1 MPRRIDSTNA
11 RQPIAG
17 PVATLTRPRPWSPA
31 LLLCAALAASFA
43 IAASINGWHRVL
55 DTLLTSVSSPA
66 EAAFPIG
73 YRGTP
78 FTGTPIAIPGI
89 IEAENFDKGG
99 QNVAYYDKALRNQGA
114 MYRTTEDVDV
124 YASDDT
130 QLSSRYVVKAF
141 ESAEWL
147 NYTINVR
154 TAGNY
159 NIEVR
164 AATAQTDAAY
174 RILIDGVDVTGRRSV
189 PNTGGW
195 SSYQWM
201 TAKTNVPLTAGKHVL
216 RMVSV
221 TPSFGLNQ
229 IRISTPGSN
238 PASASSSGSVK
249 FFCTF
254 PNSATDCGFREQ
266 AKVLGRAHLIS
277 TARDGSTGVRLL
289 TKIGDSNVSGSG
301 SHERNDLTTSQTQT
315 DCYEGREQWWAHST
329 LFPSNFVI
337 PASDGTYK
345 FNLFFQFHHTG
356 GTGQPN
362 MAAEVMSNT
371 NGGLRLR
378 IYGGP
383 SVDRE
388 QKRVSLGPIQKNVWY
403 DFVYH
408 VKWSSKSD
416 GLFDAW
422 VNGKKVLTHRGPT
435 LYAGQGCYV
444 KPSNY
449 HSAFGKENA
458 VIHDRIVRG
467 TTPQAVA
474 RTPLEGVAN

>member
-1 MPRRIDSTNA
+1 
-11 RQPIAG
+11 
-17 PVATLTRPRPWSPA
+17 
-31 LLLCAALAASFA
+31 
-43 IAASINGWHRVL
+43 
-55 DTLLTSVSSPA
+55 
-66 EAAFPIG
+66 
-73 YRGTP
+73 
-78 FTGTPIAIPGI
+78 
-89 IEAENFDKGG
+89 
-99 QNVAYYDKALRNQGA
+99 
-114 MYRTTEDVDV
+114 
-124 YASDDT
+124 
-130 QLSSRYVVKAF
+130 
-141 ESAEWL
+141 
-147 NYTINVR
+147 
-154 TAGNY
+154 
-159 NIEVR
+159 
-164 AATAQTDAAY
+164 
-174 RILIDGVDVTGRRSV
+174 
-189 PNTGGW
+189 
-195 SSYQWM
+195 
-201 TAKTNVPLTAGKHVL
+201 
-216 RMVSV
+216 V

-229 IRISTPGSN
+229 IRISTPGSIT
-238 PASASSSGSVK
+238 PSATSSGSVK

-362 MAAEVMSNT
+362 MAAEVVSNA